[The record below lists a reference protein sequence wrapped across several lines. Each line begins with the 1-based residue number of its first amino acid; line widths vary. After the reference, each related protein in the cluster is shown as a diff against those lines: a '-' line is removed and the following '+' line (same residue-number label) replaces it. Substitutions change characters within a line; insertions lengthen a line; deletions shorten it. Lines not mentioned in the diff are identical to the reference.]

1 METDRLTALIADL
14 DHPDKPTI
22 RAAVDQLIG
31 LARESVQVRT
41 ALEQRL
47 VELGHRDYWPVAY
60 VLGHLPQ
67 PSGATI
73 RNLLD
78 TLDHREPDIRWAIVL
93 LLVRIAKTESSIINL
108 LIELCE
114 NGTTN
119 QKRMA
124 IYGLRD
130 LVLNDVVSL
139 QALLSSLSD
148 PDPTVRV
155 AAATSLKN
163 RTDDAE
169 RVRSALLQSYLL
181 DVDIKVRSA
190 AAVTLANI
198 GLPSEEF
205 LRALKEASE
214 SDNSQSKKAATVA
227 LALLEKREPASIA
240 GMRQR

>member
-1 METDRLTALIADL
+1 MAGR
-14 DHPDKPTI
+14 
-22 RAAVDQLIG
+22 V
-31 LARESVQVRT
+31 
-41 ALEQRL
+41 
-47 VELGHRDYWPVAY
+47 

-67 PSGATI
+67 PSGATV

-93 LLVRIAKTESSIINL
+93 LLVRIAKTESSVINL

-130 LVLNDVVSL
+130 SVLNDVASL

-148 PDPTVRV
+148 SDPTVRV

-163 RTDDAE
+163 RTDDDE
-169 RVRSALLQSYLL
+169 RVRAALLQSYLL

-214 SDNSQSKKAATVA
+214 SDNSQSKKAAAVA
-227 LALLEKREPASIA
+227 LAFLKKDSRFNRRHAPTLKRA
-240 GMRQR
+240 R